1 MCTATKMM
9 LSKERSPW
17 TRSYLW
23 SVRNAWAT
31 CEAIFKRSYN
41 VNLALSVLLWNNLAK
56 VPYEQR
62 EQICCIQLN
71 DAKALF
77 RKEIDYLCPL
87 CNKWDTTEFANT
99 GHFKQVWSQSQVC
112 CMLAATRSAGQG
124 EILLVCCTCTSV
136 TFPLLRLNFVRGRR
150 GYPIR

>member
-1 MCTATKMM
+1 MCSATKMM

-31 CEAIFKRSYN
+31 CVAIFKRSYN

-56 VPYEQR
+56 VPYEQS
-62 EQICCIQLN
+62 EHMLQHSIEWCQNVIQKGN
-71 DAKALF
+71 RTSA
-77 RKEIDYLCPL
+77 RSVISETPL
-87 CNKWDTTEFANT
+87 SLQMPAILSKYGANL
-99 GHFKQVWSQSQVC
+99 KSVVC
-112 CMLAATRSAGQG
+112 WLQPHQQG
-124 EILLVCCTCTSV
+124 EILLVWCTCTSV
-136 TFPLLRLNFVRGRR
+136 TFPLLRLNFARGRR